1 MIEMSNKFTDWIVQQ
16 INERGWSIRETAR
29 RAGLA
34 ASTISDVI
42 NGNAKPGTKFYR
54 GLARAFKIPLSIV
67 LHQAGEDAS
76 IPEDKEQDKE
86 LLSYFHDLD
95 YEYRLIAIGQVS
107 NLRETQAKYKVQRKE
122 KG

>member
-1 MIEMSNKFTDWIVQQ
+1 MSNKFTDWIVQQ

-29 RAGLA
+29 RAGLS

-67 LHQAGEDAS
+67 LHHAGEDPS
-76 IPEDKEQDKE
+76 LPEDKEQDKE
-86 LLSYFHDLD
+86 LLNYFHDLN
-95 YEYRLIAIGQVS
+95 YEYRRIAIGQVS
-107 NLRETQAKYKVQRKE
+107 KLREAQAEYKINTNKE
-122 KG
+122 KKNE